1 MCNLFFKVAKLNAI
15 EFAWNPTLGRRWSKN
30 KEQRSRTTN
39 WDGQFEKLKALN
51 ELSAGGTDLRSLIEQ
66 DKSLEAWM
74 KVHNSATLYSH
85 CEPGIPSTN
94 SCFLIEST
102 VLVQRQANGC

>member
-1 MCNLFFKVAKLNAI
+1 VCNLYFKVAKLNAI
-15 EFAWNPTLGRRWSKN
+15 GFAWNPTLGRRWSKN

-39 WDGQFEKLKALN
+39 WDGQFEKLKALH

-74 KVHNSATLYSH
+74 KVNNTECLY
-85 CEPGIPSTN
+85 CEPGIHSSN
-94 SCFLIEST
+94 FIEST
-102 VLVQRQANGC
+102 ILVQRQANGC